1 MYKGRYEG
9 KHRKATAAPVHG
21 KAIRTGRLMTMVIAT
36 VLLLALAIGGTLAW
50 LSTKDGPITNT
61 FTPSKVT
68 CVVTERFDGSTGV
81 KSNVNVKNTGT
92 INAFIRVKLVT
103 YRTND
108 AGEHI
113 GGTAEIP
120 TFTRGENWVLYDGY
134 YYYTLPVAPGGK
146 PETNLTD
153 SMTLTGSYP
162 DTDADGGHQAID
174 VMAEAIQS
182 VPEDAVKAAW
192 GAGFSI
198 DTDGSLIVP
207 RN

>member
-9 KHRKATAAPVHG
+9 KHRKAAAPVHE
-21 KAIRTGRLMTMVIAT
+21 KAIRTGRLTTMVIAT

-68 CVVTERFDGSTGV
+68 CEVTENFDGRTGV

-108 AGEHI
+108 KGYHI
-113 GGTAEIP
+113 GGTASLP
-120 TFTRGENWVLYDGY
+120 AFTLGANWVKYGDY
-134 YYYTLPVAPGGK
+134 YYYTTPVAPNQK
-146 PETNLTD
+146 PETNLAD
-153 SMTLTGSYP
+153 SMTLIGSYM
-162 DTDADGGHQAID
+162 DTDGGKQVIE

-182 VPEDAVKAAW
+182 SPTEAVGTAW
-192 GAGFSI
+192 GVTISE
-198 DTDGSLIVP
+198 GSVTAYSGS
-207 RN
+207 

>member
-1 MYKGRYEG
+1 MYRGRYEG
-9 KHRKATAAPVHG
+9 KHRKAAAPVHG
-21 KAIRTGRLMTMVIAT
+21 KTLRTGRLTTMVIAT

-50 LSTKDGPITNT
+50 LSTKDAPIQNKFLPT
-61 FTPSKVT
+61 KVT
-68 CVVTERFDGSTGV
+68 CEVTERFDGSTGV

-108 AGEHI
+108 QGQHI
-113 GGTAEIP
+113 GGTASLP
-120 TFTRGENWVLYDGY
+120 SFDLGANWVKYGDY
-134 YYYTLPVAPGGK
+134 YYYTKPVAPNQT

-153 SMTLTGSYP
+153 SMTLVGSYM
-162 DTDADGGHQAID
+162 DTDGGKQAVD

-192 GAGFSI
+192 GEGFSI
-198 DTDGSLIVP
+198 SADGSLIVP
-207 RN
+207 GN

>member
-1 MYKGRYEG
+1 MKMYRGRYEG
-9 KHRKATAAPVHG
+9 KHRKAAAPVHE
-21 KAIRTGRLMTMVIAT
+21 KAIRTGRLTTMVIAT

-68 CVVTERFDGSTGV
+68 CEVTESFNGSTGV

-120 TFTRGENWVLYDGY
+120 DFDPGEGWVLYDGY
-134 YYYTLPVAPGGK
+134 YYYTRPVAPGGK
-146 PETNLTD
+146 PGTNLIN
-153 SMTLTGSYP
+153 SMTLTRSYP
-162 DTDADGGHQAID
+162 DTDGGKQAVD

-182 VPEDAVKAAW
+182 VPEGAVKAAW

-198 DTDGSLIVP
+198 NADGSLYVP
-207 RN
+207 AN